1 MCMREPSVCN
11 AKQCGHIKHIIVFR
25 EHSGQEKNKWLLY

>member
-1 MCMREPSVCN
+1 MCMTESVYN
-11 AKQCGHIKHIIVFR
+11 AKQCGHIKHI